1 MPTSVALT
9 PYFESYTKQLVSSG
23 RYNNV
28 SEVIRDSLR
37 LHEEKAK
44 QEAAKL
50 KALRDAVKLGTDA
63 LATGEYELVRS
74 RDELKTY
81 VQSLSKRASERV
93 IQDKKATGIQRQS
106 A

>member
-44 QEAAKL
+44 HEAAKL
-50 KALRDAVKLGTDA
+50 KALRDAVQVGLDDFEAGRTVSFSSAKHFGEHMKKLRT
-63 LATGEYELVRS
+63 R
-74 RDELKTY
+74 KT
-81 VQSLSKRASERV
+81 A
-93 IQDKKATGIQRQS
+93 A
-106 A
+106 

>member
-9 PYFESYTKQLVSSG
+9 PYFESYTKHLVASG

-37 LHEEKAK
+37 LQLGMDDFEAGRVVSFSSAK
-44 QEAAKL
+44 QFGAH
-50 KALRDAVKLGTDA
+50 
-63 LATGEYELVRS
+63 
-74 RDELKTY
+74 LKT
-81 VQSLSKRASERV
+81 LRAGRT
-93 IQDKKATGIQRQS
+93 A

>member
-9 PYFESYTKQLVSSG
+9 PYFERYTKHLVASG

-37 LHEEKAK
+37 LHEEKLNQEDARLNALLGAVQLGMDDFEAGRVVSFSSAK
-44 QEAAKL
+44 QFGAH
-50 KALRDAVKLGTDA
+50 
-63 LATGEYELVRS
+63 
-74 RDELKTY
+74 LKT
-81 VQSLSKRASERV
+81 LRAGRT
-93 IQDKKATGIQRQS
+93 A